1 VELVLAFSLLL
12 ESLGGTVNI
21 LLAEDDKNF
30 GLVLKKELEEDD
42 HTVDLVGNGV
52 DAVLNFISKTYA
64 FVLMD
69 IKMPRLNGNDALRI
83 MKRIKPQVP
92 AITISGK
99 AGSAE
104 RAESVECGAIK
115 CLTKPF
121 EIAQLKGD
129 LKSFFPVESPW

>member
-1 VELVLAFSLLL
+1 MVY
-12 ESLGGTVNI
+12 I
-21 LLAEDDKNF
+21 LLAEDDQNF
-30 GLVLKKELEEDD
+30 GLVLKRELEEDH

-52 DAVLNFISKTYA
+52 DAVLSFINKAYA

-83 MKRIKPQVP
+83 MKRINPHVP
-92 AITISGK
+92 AMTISGK
-99 AGSAE
+99 AGSEE
-104 RAESVECGAIK
+104 RSESVKCGAIK

-129 LKSFFPVESPW
+129 LKSFIQMQNP

>member
-1 VELVLAFSLLL
+1 MTIYIYKRS
-12 ESLGGTVNI
+12 
-21 LLAEDDKNF
+21 
-30 GLVLKKELEEDD
+30 
-42 HTVDLVGNGV
+42 
-52 DAVLNFISKTYA
+52 AV
-64 FVLMD
+64 FVLMN

-99 AGSAE
+99 AGSE
-104 RAESVECGAIK
+104 ELAESVECGAIK

-129 LKSFFPVESPW
+129 LKSFIRVPSP

>member
-1 VELVLAFSLLL
+1 
-12 ESLGGTVNI
+12 VNI

-30 GLVLKKELEEDD
+30 GLVLKRELEEDH
-42 HTVDLVGNGV
+42 HTVDLVVNGV

-83 MKRIKPQVP
+83 MKRINPHVP

-99 AGSAE
+99 AGSEE

-129 LKSFFPVESPW
+129 LKSFFPVESP